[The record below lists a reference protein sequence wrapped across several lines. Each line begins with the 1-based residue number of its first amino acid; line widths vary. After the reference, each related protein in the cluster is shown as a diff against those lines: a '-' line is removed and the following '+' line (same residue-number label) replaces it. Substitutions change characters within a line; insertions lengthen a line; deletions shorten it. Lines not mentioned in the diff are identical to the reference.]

1 MLEIFKES
9 TDLYRD
15 YNKRTVIYD
24 NSPSGS
30 FYINVD
36 IQRKL
41 YSLQKAKN
49 GGLLSFL
56 PTNHQSFIKTPYF
69 DRSLFYY
76 DDNGIR
82 TIE

>member
-1 MLEIFKES
+1 MIPNILIFIFNINH
-9 TDLYRD
+9 YRKV
-15 YNKRTVIYD
+15 NIIKI
-24 NSPSGS
+24 
-30 FYINVD
+30 
-36 IQRKL
+36 
-41 YSLQKAKN
+41 
-49 GGLLSFL
+49 LLSFL